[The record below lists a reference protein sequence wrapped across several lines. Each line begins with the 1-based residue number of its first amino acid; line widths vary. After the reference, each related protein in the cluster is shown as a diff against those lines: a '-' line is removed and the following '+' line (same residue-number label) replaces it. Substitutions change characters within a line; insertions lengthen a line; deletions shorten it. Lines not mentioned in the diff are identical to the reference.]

1 MQLNNRWN
9 YTPYR
14 PADCGD
20 LDIPYICRLAPS
32 PTGIKLEWL
41 DHTDSG
47 EHTIVCRERQ
57 GKQEFTVTTKEHTVK
72 IENLKE
78 RCEYQ
83 LTVQNAQGLISRR
96 RLFRTGGAPGSVIN
110 YLHPDDRE
118 YAFSGNYLCSPGIV
132 RLPGG
137 ALLASMDVFQIG
149 KAQNLTLLF
158 RSDDN
163 GASWRY
169 VTELLPCFWGK
180 PFIHNHQLYLL
191 AISTEYGDLLIGR
204 SADEGK
210 TWSTPT
216 VLARGTCV
224 AGRGFHRAPCVILH
238 SAGRLWTSLEY
249 GSWKQGGYANA
260 VLSADEHADLCN
272 PESWHISQFR
282 PREGTVSAIEG
293 NVVEGPD
300 GSIINMLRYAEGQ
313 ALLLKADAHQPDKM
327 LQLYKI
333 VSFPMAHTK
342 FEVVRHQSGV
352 YYAVGN
358 RAPGR
363 NVLSLYRSAD
373 LETWTWVKDIL
384 DYRSYDA
391 GCTAFQY
398 PAFLLE
404 GDELLIVSRTAINGA
419 ATFHD
424 NNYSTFHR
432 TTIFA

>member
-1 MQLNNRWN
+1 MRLQNTWS

-14 PADCGD
+14 PADCD
-20 LDIPYICRLAPS
+20 DTDVPYICRLAP
-32 PTGIKLEWL
+32 TAAGVELEWL
-41 DHTDSG
+41 DNSDSDA
-47 EHTIVCRERQ
+47 HTIVCRERQ
-57 GKQEFTVTTKEHTVK
+57 GKNEVAVTTKEHTVR
-72 IENLKE
+72 IEPLNE

-83 LTVQNAQGLISRR
+83 LTVRNARGKTSRR
-96 RLFRTGGAPGSVIN
+96 RLFRTGEAPGTVIN

-137 ALLASMDVFQIG
+137 ALLASMDLFQLG

-158 RSDDN
+158 RSDDD

-180 PFIHNHQLYLL
+180 PFIHNQQLYLL
-191 AISTEYGDLLIGR
+191 SISTEYGDILIGR
-204 SADEGK
+204 STDEGK
-210 TWSTPT
+210 TWSAPT
-216 VLARGTCV
+216 VLARGSCV

-260 VLSADEHADLCN
+260 VLSADEHADLLC

-282 PREGTVSAIEG
+282 PREGSISAIEG
-293 NVVEGPD
+293 NVVEAPD
-300 GSIINMLRYAEGQ
+300 GSIVNMLRYAEGE
-313 ALLLKADAHQPDKM
+313 ALLLKADAHNPDHM
-327 LQLYKI
+327 LQYDKT
-333 VSFPMAHTK
+333 VPFPMAHTK
-342 FEVVRHQSGV
+342 FEVMRHQSGA

-363 NVLSLYRSAD
+363 NVLSLYRSPD
-373 LETWTWVKDIL
+373 LEEWTWVKDIL
-384 DYRSYDA
+384 DYRDCDA
-391 GCTAFQY
+391 SCTAFQY
-398 PAFLLE
+398 PACLLE
-404 GDELLIVSRTAINGA
+404 GDELLIVSRTAISGA